1 MASDEEPQPDPGEQV
16 ASPDEVRDALRSLS
30 EPDHRR
36 LAKAARLF
44 MRFHPALAG
53 EYEAGDLLQM
63 AVLAALQGT
72 RKWPKNWVDFVKF
85 LAETMRSIAS
95 NESRKLREGMQ
106 THTVPEGEGGPSDVD
121 VRQADAL
128 ENAISETPTPDQ
140 ALLQKEHEAESL
152 TKITLLRAQF
162 ADDEEIARIFELQ
175 LAGLSK
181 REIRERL
188 GMDSTR
194 FWTADRRL
202 TRRIEQIMQRL
213 RTHDCS

>member
-1 MASDEEPQPDPGEQV
+1 MASNEEPQPDPGEPV

-36 LAKAARLF
+36 LTKAARLF
-44 MRFHPALAG
+44 MRFHPILAG
-53 EYEAGDLLQM
+53 EHEAGDLLQI

-72 RKWPKNWVDFVKF
+72 RKWPKNRVDFVKF
-85 LAETMRSIAS
+85 LAEAMRSIAS
-95 NESRKLREGMQ
+95 NESRRLCEGMQ
-106 THTVPEGEGGPSDVD
+106 THTVPETEGRSADVD
-121 VRQADAL
+121 VREADAL
-128 ENAISETPTPDQ
+128 ESAVSSTSNPEQ
-140 ALLQKEHEAESL
+140 VLLQKEHDAERL
-152 TKITLLRAQF
+152 TKIALLRAQL
-162 ADDEEIARIFELQ
+162 ADDQEIARIFELQ

-202 TRRIEQIMQRL
+202 TRRIEQIIERL
-213 RTHDCS
+213 RTHDRS

>member
-1 MASDEEPQPDPGEQV
+1 MASDEEPQPDPGEPV
-16 ASPDEVRDALRSLS
+16 ASPDEVRDALRGLS

-63 AVLAALQGT
+63 AVLA
-72 RKWPKNWVDFVKF
+72 
-85 LAETMRSIAS
+85 S

-106 THTVPEGEGGPSDVD
+106 THTLPEGEGGSADVD
-121 VRQADAL
+121 VREADAL
-128 ENAISETPTPDQ
+128 ESTVSKMSNPEQ
-140 ALLQKEHEAESL
+140 ALLQKEHEAERL
-152 TKITLLRAQF
+152 TKIALLRAQL
-162 ADDEEIARIFELQ
+162 ADDQEIARIFELQ

-181 REIRERL
+181 RAIRERL

-194 FWTADRRL
+194 FWSADRRL
-202 TRRIEQIMQRL
+202 TRRIEQLIQRL
-213 RTHDCS
+213 RTHDRS

>member
-1 MASDEEPQPDPGEQV
+1 MASDEEPQPDPGEPV
-16 ASPDEVRDALRSLS
+16 ASPDEVRDALRGLS

-72 RKWPKNWVDFVKF
+72 RKWPKNRVAFVKF

-95 NESRKLREGMQ
+95 NESRKLRKGMQ
-106 THTVPEGEGGPSDVD
+106 THTLPEGEGGSADVD
-121 VRQADAL
+121 VREADAL
-128 ENAISETPTPDQ
+128 ESTVSKMSNPEQ
-140 ALLQKEHEAESL
+140 ALLQKEHEAERL
-152 TKITLLRAQF
+152 TKIALLRAQL
-162 ADDEEIARIFELQ
+162 ADDQEIARIFELQ

-181 REIRERL
+181 RAIRERL

-194 FWTADRRL
+194 FWSADRRL
-202 TRRIEQIMQRL
+202 TRRIEQLIQRL
-213 RTHDCS
+213 RTHDRS

>member
-1 MASDEEPQPDPGEQV
+1 MASDEEPQPDPGEPV
-16 ASPDEVRDALRSLS
+16 ASPDEVSAALRDLS
-30 EPDHRR
+30 DPDHRR

-72 RKWPKNWVDFVKF
+72 RKWPKNRVDFVKF

-106 THTVPEGEGGPSDVD
+106 THTVPKAEGRSADVD
-121 VRQADAL
+121 VREVDAL
-128 ENAISETPTPDQ
+128 EGAVSTTPDPEQ
-140 ALLQKEHEAESL
+140 ALLQKEDEAERL
-152 TKITLLRAQF
+152 TKIALLRAQL
-162 ADDEEIARIFELQ
+162 ADDQEIAWIFELQ
-175 LAGLSK
+175 LEGLSK

-202 TRRIEQIMQRL
+202 TRRIEQIIERL
-213 RTHDCS
+213 RTHDS